1 MKFRTLCLAALAA
14 SVALAGCNKE
24 KTSEEINKKSM
35 AQIYSEEGTPVN
47 TATVKTSSFQTALSY
62 DATVNGIYES
72 TASAKL
78 SDSVESVKYSVGDW
92 VDKDAV
98 VVTFPKDNPSA
109 NYYQAKTVYENLETT
124 YKRMSNLYNS
134 KGISKQ
140 DYDNAKTAYENAKA
154 TWNNVNEMV
163 NVKAPISGLIT
174 RLDVQKTDNVKAGDI
189 LFAVTDDSKLKGKV
203 WIQERDIARVSK
215 GMKATATWNGAEIT
229 GKIVQLDLALNP
241 DKQAFGA
248 LVEFDNAEGKIP
260 SGVNAKIN
268 IVAYENKNVIA
279 LDRKNITF
287 DGSKAYVF
295 IASGDK
301 AVKREVKTGENFGN
315 KVEIISG
322 IKAGDKLITDGNKNI
337 ADGTFIRIINQE

>member
-1 MKFRTLCLAALAA
+1 MAALAA
-14 SVALAGCNKE
+14 SVALAGCSKE

-98 VVTFPKDNPSA
+98 VVTFPKNNPSA
-109 NYYQAKTVYENLETT
+109 NYYQAKTVYENLEAT

-163 NVKAPISGLIT
+163 NVKAPISGIIS
-174 RLDVQKTDNVKAGDI
+174 RLEVQKTDNVEPGDI
-189 LFAVTDDSKLKGKV
+189 LFAVTDSSKLKGKV
-203 WIQERDIARVSK
+203 WIQERDIDKVSK
-215 GMKATATWNGAEIT
+215 GIKATATWNGKTIT
-229 GKIVQLDLALNP
+229 GKIVQLDLSLNP

-248 LVEFDNAEGKIP
+248 LVELDNKDGSIP
-260 SGVNAKIN
+260 SGVNAKIH
-268 IVAYENKNVIA
+268 IVPYENTDVIA
-279 LDRKNITF
+279 LERKNIIF
-287 DGSKAYVF
+287 DGSKSYVF
-295 IASGDK
+295 LAVGDK
-301 AVKREVKTGENFGN
+301 AVKKEVKTGEAFGN
-315 KVEIISG
+315 KVEIVNG
-322 IKAGDKLITDGNKNI
+322 VKAGDKLITDGNRNI
-337 ADGTFIRIINQE
+337 SDGTFIRIINQE

>member
-92 VDKDAV
+92 VDKDTV

-109 NYYQAKTVYENLETT
+109 NYYQAKTVYENLEAT

-163 NVKAPISGLIT
+163 NVKAPVRGLIT

-215 GMKATATWNGAEIT
+215 GM
-229 GKIVQLDLALNP
+229 
-241 DKQAFGA
+241 
-248 LVEFDNAEGKIP
+248 
-260 SGVNAKIN
+260 
-268 IVAYENKNVIA
+268 
-279 LDRKNITF
+279 
-287 DGSKAYVF
+287 
-295 IASGDK
+295 
-301 AVKREVKTGENFGN
+301 
-315 KVEIISG
+315 
-322 IKAGDKLITDGNKNI
+322 
-337 ADGTFIRIINQE
+337 

>member
-1 MKFRTLCLAALAA
+1 MKIRTLCLAALAA
-14 SVALAGCNKE
+14 SVALTGCTKD
-24 KTSEEINKKSM
+24 KTAEEINKKSM

-47 TATVKTSSFQTALSY
+47 IASVKTTSFQTALSY

-78 SDSVESVKYSVGDW
+78 SDSVESVNYSVGDW

-98 VVTFPKDNPSA
+98 VVTFPKNNPSA
-109 NYYQAKTVYENLETT
+109 NYYQAKTAYENSEATF
-124 YKRMSNLYNS
+124 KRMSALIKA
-134 KGISKQ
+134 KGISQQ
-140 DYDNAKTAYENAKA
+140 DYDNAKAAYENAKA
-154 TWNNVNEMV
+154 IWNNVNEIV

-174 RLDVQKTDNVKAGDI
+174 RLDVQKTDNVSSGDV
-189 LFAVTDDSKLKGKV
+189 LFAITDDSKLKGKV
-203 WIQERDIARVSK
+203 WIQERDISSVAK
-215 GMKATATWNGAEIT
+215 GMKATATWNGQEIT
-229 GKIVQLDLALNP
+229 GKITQLDLALNP

-248 LVEFDNAEGKIP
+248 LVELDNAEGKIP

-268 IVAYENKNVIA
+268 IVSYENKNVVA
-279 LDRKNITF
+279 LDRKNIIF

-301 AVKREVKTGENFGN
+301 AVKKEVKTGANFGN

-322 IKAGDKLITDGNKNI
+322 IKAGDKLITDGNRNI
-337 ADGTFIRIINQE
+337 SDGSFIRIINQE

>member
-109 NYYQAKTVYENLETT
+109 NYYQAKTVYENLEAT

-241 DKQAFGA
+241 DKKVSILICGN
-248 LVEFDNAEGKIP
+248 DPK
-260 SGVNAKIN
+260 
-268 IVAYENKNVIA
+268 
-279 LDRKNITF
+279 LDRSFFVDQLSDCQVIF
-287 DGSKAYVF
+287 P
-295 IASGDK
+295 
-301 AVKREVKTGENFGN
+301 
-315 KVEIISG
+315 
-322 IKAGDKLITDGNKNI
+322 DGNPAEDLCALSHCDYLMGAPSTYSLVAAMYCDVPLYWI
-337 ADGTFIRIINQE
+337 EDAEAPLTAESFQHFDTLFRHIY

>member
-1 MKFRTLCLAALAA
+1 MKIRTLCLAALAA
-14 SVALAGCNKE
+14 SVALTGCNKD

-47 TATVKTSSFQTALSY
+47 TAAVKTSSFQTALSY

-78 SDSVESVKYSVGDW
+78 SDSVESVKYSVGDY
-92 VDKDAV
+92 VEKNAV
-98 VVTFPKDNPSA
+98 VITFPKNNTSA
-109 NYYQAKTVYENLETT
+109 YFYQSKTAYENAEAT
-124 YKRMSNLYNS
+124 YKRMSKLYEA
-134 KGISKQ
+134 KGISRQ
-140 DYDNAKTAYENAKA
+140 DYDNAKAAYENAKA
-154 TWNNVNEMV
+154 TWDNVNEMV

-174 RLDVQKTDNVKAGDI
+174 RLDVQKTDNVKAGDV
-189 LFAVTDDSKLKGKV
+189 LFAVTDDSKLKCKV

-215 GMKATATWNGAEIT
+215 GMNAAASWNGTEIT
-229 GKIVQLDLALNP
+229 GKIVQLDLAMNP

-248 LVEFDNAEGKIP
+248 LIEFDNAGRKIP
-260 SGVNAKIN
+260 SGVNAKIS
-268 IVAYENKNVIA
+268 IVAYEKNNVIA

-287 DGSKAYVF
+287 DGNKAYVF

-301 AVKREVKTGENFGN
+301 AVKKEVKTGENFGN

-322 IKAGDKLITDGNKNI
+322 KNVRDELISDGNKNI
-337 ADGTFIRIINQE
+337 SDGTFIRIINQE

>member
-1 MKFRTLCLAALAA
+1 MKFRTLCFATLAAT
-14 SVALAGCNKE
+14 VALAGCTKD
-24 KTSEEINKKSM
+24 KAAEEINKKSM

-47 TATVKTSSFQTALSY
+47 VATVKTSSFQTALSY

-78 SDSVESVKYSVGDW
+78 SDSVESVRYSVGDW

-98 VVTFPKDNPSA
+98 VVTFPKNNPSA
-109 NYYQAKTVYENLETT
+109 NYYQAKTVYENLETA
-124 YKRMSNLYNS
+124 YKRMSTLYKA

-140 DYDNAKTAYENAKA
+140 DYDNAVTAYENAKA
-154 TWNNVNEMV
+154 TWDNVNEMV

-174 RLDVQKTDNVKAGDI
+174 RLDVQKTDNVKAGDV
-189 LFAVTDDSKLKGKV
+189 LFAVTDDSKLKCKV

-215 GMKATATWNGAEIT
+215 GMNTTATWNGTEIT
-229 GKIVQLDLALNP
+229 GKIVQLDLAMNP

-248 LVEFDNAEGKIP
+248 LMEFDNAGGKIP
-260 SGVNAKIN
+260 SGVNAKVN
-268 IVAYENKNVIA
+268 IVAYEKNSVIA

-287 DGSKAYVF
+287 DGNKAYVF

-301 AVKREVKTGENFGN
+301 AVKKEVKTGENFGN

-322 IKAGDKLITDGNKNI
+322 INAGDKLITDGNKNI
-337 ADGTFIRIINQE
+337 SDGTFIRIINQE

>member
-1 MKFRTLCLAALAA
+1 MNIRTLCFAALAA
-14 SVALAGCNKE
+14 TVALAGCTKD
-24 KTSEEINKKSM
+24 KAAEEINKKSM

-47 TATVKTSSFQTALSY
+47 VATVKTSSFQTALSY
-62 DATVNGIYES
+62 DAAVKGIYES

-98 VVTFPKDNPSA
+98 VVTFPKNNPSA
-109 NYYQAKTVYENLETT
+109 NYYQAKTIYENLEAT
-124 YKRMSNLYNS
+124 YKRMSTLYKA

-140 DYDNAKTAYENAKA
+140 DYDNAVTAYENAKA
-154 TWNNVNEMV
+154 TWDNVNEMV

-174 RLDVQKTDNVKAGDI
+174 RLDVQKTDNVKAGDV

-203 WIQERDIARVSK
+203 WIQERDISKVSK
-215 GMKATATWNGAEIT
+215 GMKVTATWNGAEIT
-229 GKIVQLDLALNP
+229 GRISQLDLALNP
-241 DKQAFGA
+241 DMQAFGA
-248 LVEFDNAEGKIP
+248 LIELDNAEGKIP

-268 IVAYENKNVIA
+268 IVAYENNNVIA

-287 DGSKAYVF
+287 DGKRAYVF
-295 IASGDK
+295 IASGNK
-301 AVKREVKTGENFGN
+301 AVKKEVKTGSNFGN

-337 ADGTFIRIINQE
+337 ADGTFIRVIDQE

>member
-1 MKFRTLCLAALAA
+1 MKIRTLCLAALAA
-14 SVALAGCNKE
+14 SVALAGCNKD

-47 TATVKTSSFQTALSY
+47 IATVRTSSFQTALSY

-109 NYYQAKTVYENLETT
+109 NYYQAKSVYENTETT
-124 YKRMSNLYNS
+124 FKRMSSLYKS
-134 KGISKQ
+134 KGISQ
-140 DYDNAKTAYENAKA
+140 QEYDNARTSYENAKA
-154 TWNNVNEMV
+154 NWNNVNEMV

-203 WIQERDIARVSK
+203 WIQERDIAKVSK
-215 GMKATATWNGAEIT
+215 GMKATAAWNGAEIT

-248 LVEFDNAEGKIP
+248 LFELENADVKIP

-268 IVAYENKNVIA
+268 IVAYENNNVIA
-279 LDRKNITF
+279 LDRKNIIF

-301 AVKREVKTGENFGN
+301 AVKKEVKTGENFGN

-322 IKAGDKLITDGNKNI
+322 IKAGDKLITDGNRNI